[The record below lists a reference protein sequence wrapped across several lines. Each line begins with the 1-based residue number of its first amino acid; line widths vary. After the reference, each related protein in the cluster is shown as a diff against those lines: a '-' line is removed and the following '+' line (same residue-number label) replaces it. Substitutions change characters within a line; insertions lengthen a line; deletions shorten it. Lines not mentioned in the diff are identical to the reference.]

1 MSQYATAAE
10 LAQLPGFPSSERRA
24 REAAARMGLPSRPRA
39 GRGGGLEYS
48 VDALPPAARLEWAAR
63 FSAANDDAAPA
74 ASVASLPQSR
84 ATATRHAALVT
95 GWRKDQQDARA
106 RVLVQF
112 QRFWQ
117 AFGGKVT
124 PALRAFCAQWDAGKL
139 EVDQALRAQ
148 FPSISWTTLRAWH
161 IGVQEKGLAAIT
173 PREHARKGQYKA
185 LAGEVGTAVLA
196 MLMDKPHLSAQAI
209 YEALQTQFEDLPS
222 DRAFRRAL
230 AHWKEQNAQ
239 AFEAA
244 INPDGWRNK
253 YMSAAGSYSEGIT
266 RPNQKWEM
274 DSTVGDIMLAD
285 GRRHHIVGVIDVYTR
300 RRLFIVTRTSRAN
313 AIMSLI
319 RMAIIL
325 WGVPE
330 SIKTDNGA
338 DYTAQVLETALLGLS
353 VEHPLCTPF
362 SPQQKPHIERAIG
375 TLMHQLFE
383 LLDGFIGHSVADR
396 KGIESRKGFAERIL
410 KDASFTVELRM
421 TPEQLQAQLD
431 AYTQRLDGQPRDYLQ
446 GNTPLQMG
454 QGFASKTINERAL
467 DVLLAPS
474 AESGLRTIGKKGIK
488 IGGGFYNHAH
498 LGGLEGTQVQVKVDD
513 ANLGRCWVFDL
524 DGQYICEAL
533 DYERLGINSA
543 EVAAER
549 RSHQAKVIREQKRAL
564 REAKKSFDTR
574 DAIAAINRT
583 RTEQAV
589 AQAPNVVS
597 IQSAASAVQPEHTSL
612 AIESIKAAAAPVV
625 DAAQLEAAQAAL
637 AERLTQRLAKPAQV
651 KALTETPQQRYAR
664 WLKLQERVQRNE
676 ALNADE
682 RNWFEGYAQGAE
694 HGSMQRYFEA
704 FGLTADQVLT
714 GSDG

>member
-10 LAQLPGFPSSERRA
+10 LAQLPGFPGSERRA
-24 REAAARMGLPSRPRA
+24 REAAARLGLPSRPRA

-48 VDALPPAARLEWAAR
+48 VSALPPAARLEWAAR
-63 FSAANDDAAPA
+63 FAAANDDSAPA
-74 ASVASLPQSR
+74 GSIASLPQSR
-84 ATATRHAALVT
+84 AAATRHAALVT
-95 GWRKDQQDARA
+95 GWRKDKQDAVA

-117 AFGGKVT
+117 AFGGQVT
-124 PALRAFCAQWDAGKL
+124 PALRAFCVQWNAAKL
-139 EVDQALRAQ
+139 EVDAALRAQ
-148 FPSISWTTLRAWH
+148 FPALAFSTLRAWH
-161 IGVQEKGLAAIT
+161 VGVQEKGLAAIT
-173 PREHARKGQYKA
+173 PREHARKGQYAA
-185 LAGEVGTAVLA
+185 LAGEVGTAMLA
-196 MLMDKPHLSAQAI
+196 LLLDKPHLSAQAI

-230 AHWKEQNAQ
+230 AHWKQQNKQ
-239 AFEAA
+239 ALEAA
-244 INPDGWRNK
+244 VNPDGWRNK

-285 GRRHHIVGVIDVYTR
+285 NCRHHIVGVIDVFTR

-319 RMAIIL
+319 RLAVL
-325 WGVPE
+325 QWGVPE

-338 DYTAQVLETALLGLS
+338 DYTADVLETALLGLKI
-353 VEHPLCTPF
+353 EHPLCAPF
-362 SPQQKPHIERAIG
+362 SPHQKPHIERAIG
-375 TLMHQLFE
+375 SLMHQLFE
-383 LLDGFIGHSVADR
+383 LLDGYIGHSVAER
-396 KGIESRKGFAERIL
+396 KGIEARKGFAERIL
-410 KDASFTVELRM
+410 KDASFTVELRLS
-421 TPEQLQAQLD
+421 PEQLQARLD
-431 AYTQRLDGQPRDYLQ
+431 AFCQRLENKPRDYLQ
-446 GNTPLQMG
+446 GRTPLQMG
-454 QGFASKTINERAL
+454 EGFAAKTIHERAL

-474 AESGLRTIGKKGIK
+474 AESGLRTVGKKGLK

-498 LGGLEGTQVQVKVDD
+498 LGGLEGTQVQCKVDD

-524 DGQYICEAL
+524 DGQFICEAL

-549 RSHQAKVIREQKRAL
+549 RAQQAKVIREQKRAL

-574 DAIAAINRT
+574 AAIDAINRS
-583 RTEQAV
+583 RTEQAT

-597 IQSAASAVQPEHTSL
+597 IQRAPSAVQPEHSSP

-625 DAAQLEAAQAAL
+625 DAARLEAAQAAL
-637 AERLTQRLAKPAQV
+637 ASRLAKPAQV
-651 KALTETPQQRYAR
+651 RQLVETPQQRYAR
-664 WLKLQERVQRNE
+664 WLKLQARVQRNE
-676 ALNADE
+676 ALGAEE
-682 RNWFEGYAQGAE
+682 RNWFEGYA
-694 HGSMQRYFEA
+694 HGSEHSSMRHYFDA